1 MRSTIAILSMSVL
14 VSSLAGCG
22 ANPRSTHGAVVGGH
36 PASPVHQPVLHSNPI
51 ALVGTWKV
59 KAPGEGPGVALS
71 LGERLIL
78 FRSCGEI
85 GGDWRADHAGR
96 FVDYLFSE
104 DGSCSHGRE
113 AIAVPW
119 LTQATGYR
127 VQGRHRLLLNSAGHV
142 VARLSPGAHPSVNS
156 HDSPSDALPVRL
168 TPAIRAMLAPS
179 PPLSSGLRP
188 ANADTIVGR
197 WRTLGRQAGNRAS
210 YVQFNPNG
218 SWVGSDGCNG
228 AAGRYAIDD
237 SGRLITTDGGPNGLV
252 ACQGTQ
258 AMYWV
263 ERTRRIGVDGHDLVL
278 LDAHGKVLGRLTS

>member
-1 MRSTIAILSMSVL
+1 VRRVIVILSMSVL
-14 VSSLAGCG
+14 LSSLAACG
-22 ANPRSTHGAVVGGH
+22 AEASTNHAAHHPVNRPVVHTNPLDLLGV
-36 PASPVHQPVLHSNPI
+36 
-51 ALVGTWKV
+51 WKV
-59 KAPGEGPGVALS
+59 KAPGEGPGVALR
-71 LGERLIL
+71 LGEQLIL

-96 FVDYLFSE
+96 FVDYVFSA
-104 DGSCSHGRE
+104 DGSCSHGTQ

-119 LTQATGYR
+119 LAQVTGYQ
-127 VQGRHRLLLNSAGHV
+127 VQGSSRLLLNTAGHV
-142 VARLSPGAHPSVNS
+142 VARLLPGAHPKVSS

-179 PPLSSGLRP
+179 PPLSSGLHP
-188 ANADTIVGR
+188 ANADAIVGR
-197 WRTLGRQAGNRAS
+197 WRTVGRQNGTRPS

-237 SGRLITTDGGPNGLV
+237 SGRLITTDGGPNGAV
-252 ACQGTQ
+252 GCIGTQ
-258 AMYWV
+258 AMYWA

-278 LDAHGKVLGRLTS
+278 LDAHGKVLGRLTSEAIS

>member
-1 MRSTIAILSMSVL
+1 VRSTIGVFSVSVL
-14 VSSLAGCG
+14 VAALAACG
-22 ANPRSTHGAVVGGH
+22 AKASTAQSGVGH
-36 PASPVHQPVLHSNPI
+36 PASPVHQPVVHSNPL

-59 KAPGEGPGVALS
+59 KAAGEGPGVALS
-71 LGERLIL
+71 LGEQLIL

-85 GGDWRADHAGR
+85 GGDWRSDHAGR
-96 FVDYLFSE
+96 FVDYVFSE
-104 DGSCSHGRE
+104 DGSCSNGHGV
-113 AIAVPW
+113 IAVPW

-127 VQGRHRLLLNSAGHV
+127 VHARSRLLLNSAGHV
-142 VARLSPGAHPSVNS
+142 VARLSPGAHPSVSS
-156 HDSPSDALPVRL
+156 HDSPSDALPVRI

-188 ANADTIVGR
+188 ANADTIIGR
-197 WRTLGRQAGNRAS
+197 RGTLRPQAGNRAS

-237 SGRLITTDGGPNGLV
+237 SGRLIITSGPSTAV
-252 ACQGTQ
+252 ACDGTP

-278 LDAHGKVLGRLTS
+278 LDAHGNVLGRLTS